1 MGRRE
6 KGGEGREK
14 GREKIYFRCLG
25 NRESI
30 VAKSGQ
36 RNDGTCSVFFF
47 FFSPP
52 LPSPHVLFEKRP
64 ILITGFAFSF
74 VLMTRFFQYVRDEC
88 PFSNGTS
95 EMDRD
100 ARSNIARIRKR
111 R

>member
-6 KGGEGREK
+6 KGGVGREK

-47 FFSPP
+47 FFFSSSSLPP
-52 LPSPHVLFEKRP
+52 RVIRETTDIDYRFCVFLRLDDTF
-64 ILITGFAFSF
+64 FSI
-74 VLMTRFFQYVRDEC
+74 
-88 PFSNGTS
+88 
-95 EMDRD
+95 
-100 ARSNIARIRKR
+100 RS
-111 R
+111 